1 MLDQEKV
8 IQLTE
13 LAIMEKRTIKKDK
26 QITNYYEEDYVYV
39 NNFKTRVMIFL
50 AVGLGSAANLLWRV
64 EKGLDIPTTKD
75 ALLGD
80 YVIPYVSVLVIAL
93 LLYTILSTCVYK
105 KKYRQ
110 AAQRMAI
117 YEKLKN
123 EVEEKEAIKMKE
135 AKSYAN
141 KRRTINNEAENTTV
155 L

>member
-50 AVGLGSAANLLWRV
+50 AVGLGSVANLLWRV
-64 EKGLDIPTTKD
+64 EKGLDIPTTRD

-80 YVIPYVSVLVIAL
+80 YVIPYASVLVIAL

-110 AAQRMAI
+110 AAQRMAV

>member
-26 QITNYYEEDYVYV
+26 QITGYYEEDYVYV

-50 AVGLGSAANLLWRV
+50 AVGLGSVANLLWRV
-64 EKGLDIPTTKD
+64 EKGLDIPTTRD

-80 YVIPYVSVLVIAL
+80 YVIPYASVLVIAL
-93 LLYTILSTCVYK
+93 MLYTFLSTCVYK

-123 EVEEKEAIKMKE
+123 EVEEKEAIKIKE
-135 AKSYAN
+135 AKIYAN